1 MTVEYL
7 CKCRCCGEV
16 FVDVI
21 ENMTKPQFG
30 AILDNYCNDNAIDF
44 PNKTICYGCD
54 NIRDNK
60 GGATYAIADF
70 VGVRVYEKD

>member
-1 MTVEYL
+1 
-7 CKCRCCGEV
+7 
-16 FVDVI
+16 
-21 ENMTKPQFG
+21 MTKPQFG